1 MKNLLVNK
9 KYFGVRK
16 RLPLSREELFAC
28 ATLLKVRLPINRNPR
43 FSTPVYSGKN
53 QPMNGILN
61 IDKPAG
67 ITSFDVVRKIRYL
80 TGVKKVGH
88 SGTLDPFATGVLL
101 VFVGRE
107 TTKHISKFSNLDKE
121 YYAKVK
127 FGEKTDTA
135 DLTGKVIKRKPIPEL
150 SISQIE
156 SVCQNFIGKIQQI
169 PPMYS
174 AIKKDGIRLYKL
186 ARKGNTIEREPR
198 RVEIKEL
205 ELLEYNKPFLKFSSV
220 VSKGTYI
227 RTLAEDI
234 AEKLGTIGHLVE
246 LRRMGIGKFSV
257 ENALNFNK
265 LTTKI
270 VQENIEK
277 DLFLF

>member
-1 MKNLLVNK
+1 
-9 KYFGVRK
+9 
-16 RLPLSREELFAC
+16 
-28 ATLLKVRLPINRNPR
+28 
-43 FSTPVYSGKN
+43 
-53 QPMNGILN
+53 MNGILN

>member
-1 MKNLLVNK
+1 
-9 KYFGVRK
+9 
-16 RLPLSREELFAC
+16 
-28 ATLLKVRLPINRNPR
+28 
-43 FSTPVYSGKN
+43 
-53 QPMNGILN
+53 MNGILN

-107 TTKHISKFSNLDKE
+107 ATKQISEFTGLEKE
-121 YYAKVK
+121 YYAKIK
-127 FGEKTDTA
+127 LSEKTDTA
-135 DLTGKVIKRKPIPEL
+135 DLTGKVIEEKSIPEL

-156 SVCQNFIGKIQQI
+156 SVFQNFIGKIRQI

-186 ARKGNTIEREPR
+186 ARKGKTIEREPR

-227 RTLAEDI
+227 RALAEDI
-234 AEKLGTIGHLVE
+234 AEKLGTVGHLVE
-246 LRRMGIGKFSV
+246 LRRMRIGNFRIKD
-257 ENALNFNK
+257 ALKLMELNK
-265 LTTKI
+265 
-270 VQENIEK
+270 ENIGNLIIPITNWV
-277 DLFLF
+277 DTG

>member
-1 MKNLLVNK
+1 MDG
-9 KYFGVRK
+9 F
-16 RLPLSREELFAC
+16 
-28 ATLLKVRLPINRNPR
+28 
-43 FSTPVYSGKN
+43 
-53 QPMNGILN
+53 LN

-88 SGTLDPFATGVLL
+88 AGTLDPFATGVLL
-101 VFVGRE
+101 VFVGRKA
-107 TTKHISKFSNLDKE
+107 TKHISQFTSLEKE

-127 FGEKTDTA
+127 LGEKTDTA
-135 DLTGKVIKRKPIPEL
+135 DLTGKVIKEVLIPEL

-156 SVCQNFIGKIQQI
+156 SVFKNFIGKIQQM

-174 AIKKDGIRLYKL
+174 ALKKNGVRLYKL
-186 ARKGNTIEREPR
+186 ARKGETIERELR
-198 RVEIKEL
+198 TVEVKEL
-205 ELLEYNKPFLKFSSV
+205 KLQKHETPFLEFSAA

-246 LRRMGIGKFSV
+246 LRRTRIGDFHA
-257 ENALNFNK
+257 EDALDFNSIDK
-265 LTTKI
+265 KMIEESLISIDQKSFAEVKGKI
-270 VQENIEK
+270 RI
-277 DLFLF
+277 